1 MRVFLGFIWAPLLL
15 AARSAASDAQIYIT
29 DQHEGRTPKAL
40 SPATIR
46 LLLARRL
53 GLSQYHSLEGV
64 DESALKLLNN
74 YGGEQRALFSAD
86 EQQQQQDRQRN
97 LIVID
102 GVEDSNGL
110 LPPSLHMPEFTLSDP
125 PHSSYTRQLVE
136 DLERQAQDATLDGQ
150 KRCGYTPFE
159 IGQDSRGSVTRLSA
173 DGTCLHRE
181 RGPQISRDLDTIAYW
196 TSILEDL
203 ASAIPS
209 RTAIIYVSLSNNVDR
224 SQKTSKALEGLSKVL
239 SRLLESKS
247 NHETTIMLMP
257 RSDPKAKRT
266 TASPYGNGIMP
277 DPKKHEK
284 REGQSE
290 APLTAPSEPKTSL
303 SSHHVSVPQ
312 TLKASSVP
320 RVGILPVCQPKLD
333 ILIAVT
339 NNCSG
344 HGTPY
349 LKRHGSSP
357 DDDVKIADCYA
368 CKCGKTVLDRGE
380 GKGVKTVVWAGPA
393 CSKKDV
399 SGPFWLLAGISIA
412 LVATVTW
419 GIGLMFSIGQ
429 EELPSVIGA
438 GVAGPRAQK

>member
-1 MRVFLGFIWAPLLL
+1 MRLFLGLLWAPTLL
-15 AARSAASDAQIYIT
+15 AVRTVASGAQIYIS
-29 DQHEGRTPKAL
+29 DQPEGRTTKTL
-40 SPATIR
+40 SPTTTR

-53 GLSQYHSLEGV
+53 GLSRYHSLEGA
-64 DESALKLLNN
+64 DESVLKILNN
-74 YGGEQRALFSAD
+74 YGGEQRAFFLAD
-86 EQQQQQDRQRN
+86 EPLQERQRN

-102 GVEDSNGL
+102 GFEDSNDL
-110 LPPSLHMPEFTLSDP
+110 LPPPLHTPEFTLLDP

-136 DLERQAQDATLDGQ
+136 DLGTQAQDATSDGQ
-150 KRCGYTPFE
+150 KRCGYMPFE
-159 IGQDSRGSVTRLSA
+159 VGQDSRGIVTRLSA
-173 DGTCLHRE
+173 DGTCLPQE

-196 TSILEDL
+196 TLMLEDI
-203 ASAIPS
+203 ASAVPS
-209 RTAIIYVSLSNNVDR
+209 RAAIIHVSLTNVDR
-224 SQKTSKALEGLSKVL
+224 SKRTPKAMEGLSNVL
-239 SRLLESKS
+239 SRLLRS
-247 NHETTIMLMP
+247 NSDHETTIMLIP
-257 RSDPKAKRT
+257 PSNPKAKRT
-266 TASPYGNGIMP
+266 KASPYGNGVMP

-284 REGQSE
+284 REGQDE
-290 APLTAPSEPKTSL
+290 APLTAPSEPKASL

-320 RVGILPVCQPKLD
+320 KLGILPVCQPKLD
-333 ILIAVT
+333 TLIEVT

-349 LKRHGSSP
+349 LKRRGSLP
-357 DDDVKIADCYA
+357 DDEDSIPDCYA

-399 SGPFWLLAGISIA
+399 SGPFWLLAGVSIA
-412 LVATVTW
+412 LIATVSW

>member
-1 MRVFLGFIWAPLLL
+1 MKVFLGFLWAPLLL
-15 AARSAASDAQIYIT
+15 AARTAASNAQIYVT
-29 DQHEGRTPKAL
+29 DQQEGRTPEAL

-53 GLSQYHSLEGV
+53 GLSQYHSLEGA
-64 DESALKLLNN
+64 DQSTLKILNN

-86 EQQQQQDRQRN
+86 GRQEDRQRN

-102 GVEDSNGL
+102 GVEDPSGL
-110 LPPSLHMPEFTLSDP
+110 LPPSLYMPEFTLSDP

-136 DLERQAQDATLDGQ
+136 DFETQAQDATIEGQ
-150 KRCGYTPFE
+150 KRCGYMPFK
-159 IGQDSRGSVTRLSA
+159 IGQDSRGSVTRLST

-181 RGPQISRDLDTIAYW
+181 RGLEISRDLDTIAYW
-196 TSILEDL
+196 TSTLEDV
-203 ASAIPS
+203 ASAILS
-209 RTAIIYVSLSNNVDR
+209 RVAIIYVSLTNVDR
-224 SQKTSKALEGLSKVL
+224 SKKTPEALEGLSKVL
-239 SRLLESKS
+239 SRLLELNSD
-247 NHETTIMLMP
+247 HETTIMLMP
-257 RSDPKAKRT
+257 PSNPKAKRT
-266 TASPYGNGIMP
+266 KPSPYGTGVMP

-284 REGQSE
+284 REGQDE
-290 APLTAPSEPKTSL
+290 APLTAPSDATTSL

-320 RVGILPVCQPKLD
+320 RVGILPACQPKLD
-333 ILIAVT
+333 ILIEVT

-357 DDDVKIADCYA
+357 DDDDKIPDCYA